1 MKFLIVTLVKEY
13 EKDVLHLFKET
24 EIKSFSNVDINGF
37 KTNSVENLI
46 DNWFSNST
54 DKVRSTVFF
63 TFTQKEK
70 IDKLLAKIEI
80 FNKHIKSNNPLKAI
94 VLDVS
99 KFI

>member
-13 EKDVLHLFKET
+13 EKDVLRLFKKT

-37 KTNSVENLI
+37 KANSLENLI
-46 DNWFSNST
+46 DNWFSNAS
-54 DKVRSTVFF
+54 DKVRSTMFF

-70 IDKLLAKIEI
+70 IEKLLTEI
-80 FNKHIKSNNPLKAI
+80 ALFNKQKKTNNPLRAI
-94 VLDVS
+94 VLDVA

>member
-13 EKDVLHLFKET
+13 EKEVLTLFKT
-24 EIKSFSNVDINGF
+24 SNITSFSNVDINGF

-54 DKVRSTVFF
+54 DKVRSTMFF

-70 IDKLLAKIEI
+70 IEKFLSEIEQ
-80 FNKHIKSNNPLKAI
+80 FNKLKETTNPLRAI
-94 VLDVS
+94 VLDVD